1 MEEDRKIAI
10 AGCTGM
16 SPNGLVA
23 RAAVSDMAVDFDE
36 VISICMGSVAADNE
50 QFIKFLDDFDVIAI
64 NGCESQCVNKILEEK
79 GANVIKSIDIDDVL
93 EGSGYHPNDVARLD
107 EEGEKCVSLVKDAI
121 KDALLESKN

>member
-1 MEEDRKIAI
+1 MENDRKIAI
-10 AGCTGM
+10 AGCSGM

-36 VISICMGSVAADNE
+36 VVSLCMGSIAADNE
-50 QFIKFLDDFDVIAI
+50 DFLKFLNDFDVIAI
-64 NGCESQCVNKILEEK
+64 NGCEGHCVNKILEDK

-93 EGSGYHPNDVARLD
+93 KDSPYRPNDVARLD

-121 KDALLESKN
+121 KDSLDEFKN